1 MGRMP
6 SVCTGTVLAAL
17 LAVAAAAPAKKP
29 PKPKP
34 SGTGGKA
41 VTITPTPVPAR
52 YGTFVTLL
60 GRLSGGGHAG
70 KAVRL
75 QADPYPFA
83 ESGFRDRG
91 TKATAANGDFSFAE
105 RARVNT
111 RYRVVAFATP
121 TIVSAT
127 VTALVS
133 YRVGLRVSD
142 LTPTAG
148 ARVRFSG
155 FVYPRKNG
163 GNALIQLQRPDGTF
177 ATVARAQL
185 HASTSERSKYS
196 RRLRVTASGIY
207 RVHVPG
213 SARSAAG
220 DSVAR
225 TVTVH

>member
-1 MGRMP
+1 MSAG
-6 SVCTGTVLAAL
+6 VGATVLLAAI
-17 LAVAAAAPAKKP
+17 AAAPAAKKP
-29 PKPKP
+29 EKPKP
-34 SGTGGKA
+34 SGTSGK
-41 VTITPTPVPAR
+41 VVNITPSPLPAR
-52 YGTFVTLL
+52 YGTFVTLF
-60 GRLSGGGHAG
+60 GRLSGGNHGG

-91 TKATAANGDFSFAE
+91 TKVTAGSGEFTFAE

-111 RYRVVAFATP
+111 RYRVVAFASP
-121 TIVSAT
+121 TIVSPT

-142 LTPTAG
+142 LTPRSG
-148 ARVRFSG
+148 ALVRFSG

-163 GNALIQLQRPDGTF
+163 AAALIQRQAAGGAF
-177 ATVARAQL
+177 VTVARAKL

-196 RRLRVTASGIY
+196 RRLRVSSSGVY

-213 SARSAAG
+213 SARASGG

-225 TVTVH
+225 TVTVT

>member
-1 MGRMP
+1 MGRSP
-6 SVCTGTVLAAL
+6 SVCAGLGAAAL

-34 SGTGGKA
+34 SGSGGKA
-41 VTITPTPVPAR
+41 VTITPAPIPAR
-52 YGTFVTLL
+52 YGTFVTLY

-91 TKATAANGDFSFAE
+91 TKVTAQSGEFTFAE

-111 RYRVVAFATP
+111 RYRVVAFTTP

-127 VTALVS
+127 ATALVS
-133 YRVGLRVSD
+133 YRVGLRIGN
-142 LTPTAG
+142 LTPRAG

-163 GNALIQLQRPDGTF
+163 GTALIQRQLADGTF
-177 ATVARAQL
+177 ATVARAKL

-196 RRLRVTASGIY
+196 RRLRVTTTGVY

-213 SARSAAG
+213 SARSAPG
-220 DSVAR
+220 DSTAR
-225 TVTVH
+225 TVTVG